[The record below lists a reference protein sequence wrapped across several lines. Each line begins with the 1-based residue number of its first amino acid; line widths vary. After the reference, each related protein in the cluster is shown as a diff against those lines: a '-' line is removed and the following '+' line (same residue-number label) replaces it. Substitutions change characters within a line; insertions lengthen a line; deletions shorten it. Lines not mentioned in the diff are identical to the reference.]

1 MGHEVS
7 LSGGAA
13 GDVVRPSSSVPGPRS
28 GEKEGSVGFVI
39 VSFVL
44 CYFAVSIFSA
54 AFIVVVVIF
63 VCFQ

>member
-13 GDVVRPSSSVPGPRS
+13 GDVVQPSSSVPGPRS
-28 GEKEGSVGFVI
+28 GEEGSAGFVI